1 MSNKFGFV
9 HCELSILFW
18 YFSNTTVTLIWADV
32 SLLNSLLNGST
43 YGLGLFECS
52 RPLHMSDYFSKPSFV
67 QISLT
72 QMCFS
77 KSVPGGILALT
88 CLSDGTYDA
97 PVLAPE
103 TILNNVID
111 LLKKYPPLSLSFSLF
126 CAEIMLFICEYGFLR
141 I

>member
-1 MSNKFGFV
+1 
-9 HCELSILFW
+9 
-18 YFSNTTVTLIWADV
+18 
-32 SLLNSLLNGST
+32 
-43 YGLGLFECS
+43 
-52 RPLHMSDYFSKPSFV
+52 MSDYFSKPSFV